1 MVSAESSLLVTN
13 SRLQTYNLLM
23 NKKSLDE
30 IRTEL
35 RKKSPI
41 LAGEDGETFAERWFQ
56 QNSWVYCKIEQGK
69 TSLST
74 ELCAYGGKR
83 PDFIIETENDD
94 HIIVVDAKYHS
105 TEGCRV
111 FKLTDEE
118 IEKYSKLKQFI
129 ENKFRDKF
137 AEVLFMVIP
146 KEHSGR
152 KLVWVGLPEFENGI
166 VSKLGG
172 KSATQ
177 ISLENRASLWSEIEP

>member
-1 MVSAESSLLVTN
+1 
-13 SRLQTYNLLM
+13 M
-23 NKKSLDE
+23 NKKSLEE

-35 RKKSPI
+35 RKKYPKM
-41 LAGEDGETFAERWFQ
+41 AGEDGEILAERWFK
-56 QNSWVYCKIEQGK
+56 QNNWVYWKVEQAK
-69 TSLST
+69 TTLST
-74 ELCAYGGKR
+74 ELRNYGGKR
-83 PDFIIETENDD
+83 PDFIIETGNDND
-94 HIIVVDAKYHS
+94 IIVVDTKYHS

-118 IEKYSKLKQFI
+118 IKKYSKLKIFI
-129 ENKFRDKF
+129 NDKFPDKF

-172 KSATQ
+172 KPATQ
-177 ISLENRASLWSEIEP
+177 ISLENRASLWSGIEPKPFKHAEHVVAS